1 MDLASYVLLRILQP
15 DGSKPYTVVEQFT
28 NTGGISV
35 LLNNFKG
42 HTEPLN
48 EFLGNYIFLGM
59 TPAANASNRN
69 MQG

>member
-1 MDLASYVLLRILQP
+1 MDLASNDLLQILQP
-15 DGSKPYTVVEQFT
+15 DGSQPYTVVEQVT

-35 LLNNFKG
+35 LLNNFQG
-42 HTEPLN
+42 HAKPQNVL
-48 EFLGNYIFLGM
+48 FGNYIFLGM